1 MKTTYPP
8 NTASS
13 PTQWENYS
21 RTHIN
26 DWYTHIN
33 TMRDNPAQLDFAK
46 LERQLVALKIRLN
59 NCSIK
64 QYYGLKGKIAQI
76 ERQLKDRHINQ
87 AWENYLSK

>member
-13 PTQWENYS
+13 PTQWESYS
-21 RTHIN
+21 RKHIN

-46 LERQLVALKIRLN
+46 IERQIIALKIKLKSCN
-59 NCSIK
+59 VK
-64 QYYGLKGKIAQI
+64 QYYPLLNKIK
-76 ERQLKDRHINQ
+76 QLESKLDQQRKDQ
-87 AWENYLSK
+87 AWNDFLAI